1 MNNMKY
7 LYRIYQICV
16 ALPVALVAT
25 IITALTVAIGCSL
38 GGGTFSVIIQVGG
51 GQE

>member
-25 IITALTVAIGCSL
+25 IITALTVL
-38 GGGTFSVIIQVGG
+38 VVHWVVGTFSVIIQVGG